1 VRIVSGQPAC
11 SRQSDPALGQ
21 SALMRNIGLFD
32 SMDRLKANL
41 RGKPGE
47 VRAGDHFGSHGALDA
62 DPVGRR

>member
-1 VRIVSGQPAC
+1 
-11 SRQSDPALGQ
+11 
-21 SALMRNIGLFD
+21 
-32 SMDRLKANL
+32 L